1 MHPLEVGTRARCQ
14 REGATHACEIIER
27 ASALVED
34 GPEAA
39 TVRWTY
45 YVHYDG
51 LNRRLD
57 EWVPGERLHVEDEVG
72 AGGGRGV
79 GACPLAR
86 SPSSCTDPGRRATR
100 HMKRRH
106 DEMHV
111 ENDVGAYDDPAE
123 KEHQEST
130 KVKNIQ
136 TIEIGKFEVDTWYF
150 SPFPEE
156 YGDQKKLYICEYTLK
171 YMRRKKAYQRHRE
184 TCTSR
189 SPPGTLIY
197 RSKAPPLDPSCY

>member
-86 SPSSCTDPGRRATR
+86 SPSSCTAESVPLRTR
-100 HMKRRH
+100 QSASGFRSLLYM
-106 DEMHV
+106 
-111 ENDVGAYDDPAE
+111 PAPVVTAGVSRLACCIASR
-123 KEHQEST
+123 KMCFQHFST
-130 KVKNIQ
+130 C
-136 TIEIGKFEVDTWYF
+136 
-150 SPFPEE
+150 S
-156 YGDQKKLYICEYTLK
+156 
-171 YMRRKKAYQRHRE
+171 
-184 TCTSR
+184 
-189 SPPGTLIY
+189 
-197 RSKAPPLDPSCY
+197 